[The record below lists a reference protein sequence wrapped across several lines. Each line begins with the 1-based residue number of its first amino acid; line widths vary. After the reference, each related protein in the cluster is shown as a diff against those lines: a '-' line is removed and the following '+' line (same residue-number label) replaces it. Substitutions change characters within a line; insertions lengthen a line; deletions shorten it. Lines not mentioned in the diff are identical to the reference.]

1 MRTNSDS
8 LTVGFGI
15 FLLFRLLS
23 DLTVNSLPKHRVSKS
38 YDLRLTARL
47 GFVDLH
53 NAKSIAEKLS
63 RTIAV
68 A

>member
-1 MRTNSDS
+1 MRTTSGS

-15 FLLFRLLS
+15 FLLFRRLS
-23 DLTVNSLPKHRVSKS
+23 YLTVNSLPKHRVSKS
-38 YDLRLTARL
+38 SDLRLTARL
-47 GFVDLH
+47 GLAQCEI
-53 NAKSIAEKLS
+53 NRRELS